1 MSGVVLHMI
10 KNWTGHHIF
19 GNYTNPMG
27 HSHVD
32 LPFSADMAYMEEACT
47 DTTNF
52 IAVWGEIQMF
62 YKWDRITS

>member
-1 MSGVVLHMI
+1 MSGVVLHVI

-32 LPFSADMAYMEEACT
+32 LPFSADMAYMEEAYRH
-47 DTTNF
+47 NKLHSGLGRNPN
-52 IAVWGEIQMF
+52 VL
-62 YKWDRITS
+62 